1 MPKANTRE
9 KEAYSTLLESLRP
22 KRPIARNLLSAFL
35 AGGLICASGQAVLNY
50 VTAQGMLVKQAYA
63 FTSSVMVFAGAL
75 FTGLGVYDKLSSLVG
90 MGASLPIT
98 GFANSVVS
106 PAMEFKREGFIL
118 GVAARMFQ
126 VAGPVIVYASLTA
139 TLVSLLKLYVFN
151 R

>member
-1 MPKANTRE
+1 VTRSNIRE
-9 KEAYSTLLESLRP
+9 EEAYTILLEDFRP
-22 KRPIARNLLSAFL
+22 RRPVKRNIILAFL
-35 AGGLICASGQAVLNY
+35 VGGLICTVAQALLTY
-50 VTAQGMLVKQAYA
+50 LVRKGIPLTQAYSM
-63 FTSSVMVFAGAL
+63 TSSAMVFAGAFL
-75 FTGLGVYDKLSSLVG
+75 TGLGVYDRISRVAG

-106 PAMEFKREGFIL
+106 PAMEYKREGFVL

-139 TLVSLLKLYVFN
+139 TIVSVLRLYVF